1 MQSLI
6 KLAQMAVRTS
16 KRKAVRAWLMC
27 CHLPDMQKTRNTKEK
42 CTDDYHPC
50 SDNPTFLHM
59 KVLFFK
65 VLKWAVLRA
74 ELVFPG
80 EVSGGGGEILV
91 EAGNITRLFQ

>member
-6 KLAQMAVRTS
+6 KLAQMAAHTS

-27 CHLPDMQKTRNTKEK
+27 CHLPDMQKTRNTKER

-50 SDNPTFLHM
+50 SDNPTFLHV

-74 ELVFPG
+74 EFVFPG
-80 EVSGGGGEILV
+80 EVRGRGEYWL
-91 EAGNITRLFQ
+91 RLET